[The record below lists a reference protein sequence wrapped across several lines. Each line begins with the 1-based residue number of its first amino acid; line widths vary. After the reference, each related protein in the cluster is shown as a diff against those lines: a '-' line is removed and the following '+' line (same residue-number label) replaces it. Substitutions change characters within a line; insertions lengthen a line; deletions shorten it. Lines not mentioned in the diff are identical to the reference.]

1 MGKYSLPVPENNIA
15 FCRPD
20 YSSSPVRPLKVYL
33 ELPLD
38 GDPPALSLR
47 FRSQI
52 DMYPMRVWYGVIRW
66 YQFAPEIDA
75 IQFAEYVN
83 NGKLDSI
90 IDRIIAGSSIV
101 MNERSGNW
109 EGRLTD
115 DAKDAEDDL
124 QTILSDYAILSDY
137 SEGSMYIGD
146 ARGIWEAWDWWS
158 DKETRRDLGI
168 TATTTDEEIAA
179 LVKRETEK
187 ALSEGVVLIFAD
199 ELFRGIRLN
208 AQVELQLENE

>member
-38 GDPPALSLR
+38 GDPPTLSLR

-52 DMYPMRVWYGVIRW
+52 DMCPMRVWYGVVCW
-66 YQFAPEIDA
+66 YEFAPEIDA

-101 MNERSGNW
+101 MDERSGNR

-124 QTILSDYAILSDY
+124 WAILSDY
-137 SEGSMYIGD
+137 GNNSLYNGNGD
-146 ARGIWEAWDWWS
+146 ARGIWEAWDWW
-158 DKETRRDLGI
+158 DKGTRRDLGI

-187 ALSEGVVLIFAD
+187 ALSEGVVLIFAE

-208 AQVELQLENE
+208 AQVEAQNK

>member
-52 DMYPMRVWYGVIRW
+52 DMYPMRVWYGVVRW
-66 YQFAPEIDA
+66 YEFAPEIDA

-101 MNERSGNW
+101 TNERSGNQ

-124 QTILSDYAILSDY
+124 QAILSDY

-158 DKETRRDLGI
+158 DKGTRRDLGI

-179 LVKRETEK
+179 LVKHETEK

>member
-1 MGKYSLPVPENNIA
+1 MGKYNLPVPENNIA

-20 YSSSPVRPLKVYL
+20 YSSSPVKPLKVYL

-38 GDPPALSLR
+38 GNPPTLSLH
-47 FRSQI
+47 FRGQT
-52 DMYPMRVWYGVIRW
+52 DMYPMRVWYGVVRW
-66 YQFAPEIDA
+66 YEFAPEIDA

-101 MNERSGNW
+101 IDERSGNR

-124 QTILSDYAILSDY
+124 RAILSDY
-137 SEGSMYIGD
+137 GNDSLYNGNGD
-146 ARGIWEAWDWWS
+146 ARGIWEAWDWWPG
-158 DKETRRDLGI
+158 EGVRRDLGI
-168 TATTTDEEIAA
+168 TATTTDEERPLLSA
-179 LVKRETEK
+179 KRK
-187 ALSEGVVLIFAD
+187 
-199 ELFRGIRLN
+199 RP
-208 AQVELQLENE
+208 